1 MNYGLYLSAA
11 GALSNMFR
19 QDLHA
24 NNLANMD
31 TIGFKPDI
39 AMMRQRL
46 PERLESPGTL
56 AASSADPQLML
67 ERLGGGVFGHPT
79 RISMT
84 QGDLMETGRDLD
96 VAMQG
101 DGFLVIGQ
109 GGDGGEQDILLT
121 RDGRMTLDAQG
132 RLAHATNGM
141 LVLDINN
148 MPISLNS
155 SAKIRINEVGEIT
168 QDDRV
173 VAKLRLTQPRDP
185 SRLRKVGHSLLRLD
199 DNSEGALAPATG
211 RLQQGHLET
220 SVTDPIM
227 TLNAMIT
234 ATKAVQSNVTMMQY
248 HDQIIGMAIN
258 TFGRVT

>member
-1 MNYGLYLSAA
+1 MNYGLYLSAS

-39 AMMRQRL
+39 ALMRQRL

-121 RDGRMTLDAQG
+121 RDGRMTLDARG

-141 LVLDINN
+141 PVLDVNN

-155 SAKIRINEVGEIT
+155 SAKIRINELGEVT
-168 QDDRV
+168 QNDRV
-173 VAKLRLTQPRDP
+173 VAKLRLIQPRDP
-185 SRLRKVGHSLLRLD
+185 SRLRKVGHSLLRLN
-199 DNSEGALAPATG
+199 DNSEDALAPATG

-234 ATKAVQSNVTMMQY
+234 ATKAVQSNATMMQY